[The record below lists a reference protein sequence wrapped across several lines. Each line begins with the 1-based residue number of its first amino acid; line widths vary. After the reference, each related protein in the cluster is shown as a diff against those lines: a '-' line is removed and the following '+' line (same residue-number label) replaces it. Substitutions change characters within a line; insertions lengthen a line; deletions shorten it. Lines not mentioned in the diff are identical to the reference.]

1 MQTRIIRLV
10 IALGLL
16 ITPLAGTLGIRAPFP
31 TVVTAQDRLRIVI
44 EEVQLPVAAFD
55 KYGHRDPDL
64 TIDDLLVLEDGTPQ
78 DVKSVRQIPAN
89 VVLLLDTG
97 GEVNPAKNIRTTR
110 EIAKNLV
117 AALNSQDQVA
127 VFQISDRV
135 ELLQDWT
142 RDFKQVGQVLDTKL
156 LSGKR
161 SYLSDGLIAAVSHFG
176 ELPVGS
182 RHLVLITDGVESPG
196 GKFDRTEVS
205 KRVAASNTVVHV
217 ISYTNVSGEATK
229 SSRAVFRDRN
239 KSTTPD
245 EVVATLPPD
254 HGYDN
259 LRRLH
264 RPGGMTADIDPVRL
278 RRVREYERKMREGEE
293 QLTSLCDENGGHA
306 WMPESFE
313 ELSGDGA
320 KAARLIDAEYVVTY
334 KPARAVIS
342 APEGEVRRVEVRSR
356 RVGLTVVSRRH
367 YIALARA

>member
-1 MQTRIIRLV
+1 MQTRTIRLL

-16 ITPLAGTLGIRAPFP
+16 IMPLAGTLILRAPFP

-55 KYGHRDPDL
+55 KYGHRDPGL

-78 DVKSVRQIPAN
+78 DVRSVRQIPAN

-117 AALNSQDQVA
+117 TALNTQDQVA
-127 VFQISDRV
+127 IFQISDKA

-142 RDFKQVGQVLDTKL
+142 SDFKQVGQILDTKL

-161 SYLSDGLIAAVSHFG
+161 SNLSDGLIAAVSHFG
-176 ELPVGS
+176 ELPLGS

-196 GKFDRTEVS
+196 GKFDHPEAL

-217 ISYTNVSGEATK
+217 IGYTNVSGEATR
-229 SSRAVFRDRN
+229 SSRTVFRDRT

-245 EVVATLPPD
+245 EVVATLPHE
-254 HGYDN
+254 HGYDQ

-264 RPGGMTADIDPVRL
+264 QPGGMIADIDPVRL
-278 RRVREYERKMREGEE
+278 RRVREYERKMREGAEP
-293 QLTSLCDENGGHA
+293 LTSLCDESGGHA
-306 WMPESFE
+306 WLPDSFE
-313 ELSGDGA
+313 ELFGDGA

-334 KPARAVIS
+334 KPKRAVIS
-342 APEGEVRRVEVRSR
+342 APEGEVRRVEVMSR
-356 RVGLTVVSRRH
+356 RVGLTVVSRHH
-367 YIALARA
+367 YIALARK

>member
-1 MQTRIIRLV
+1 MQSRIIRRL

-16 ITPLAGTLGIRAPFP
+16 ISSLTGTLIILAPFA

-44 EEVQLPVAAFD
+44 EEVQLSVAAYD
-55 KYGHRDPDL
+55 KYGRRVLGL
-64 TIDDLLVLEDGTPQ
+64 TIDDLLVLENGAPQ
-78 DVKSVRQIPAN
+78 QVRSVRQIPAN

-97 GEVNPAKNIRTTR
+97 GEVNTAKNIRTTR

-117 AALNSQDQVA
+117 TALNGQDQVA
-127 VFQISDRV
+127 VFQISDKA

-142 RDFKQVGQVLDTKL
+142 SDFKQVGQVLDTKL

-161 SYLSDGLIAAVSHFG
+161 SHLSDGLIAAVSHFG

-196 GKFDRTEVS
+196 GKFDRPEAL

-229 SSRAVFRDRN
+229 SSRSVFRDRN

-245 EVVATLPPD
+245 EVVATLPND
-254 HGYDN
+254 HGYDH

-264 RPGGMTADIDPVRL
+264 QPGGMTADIDPVRL
-278 RRVREYERKMREGEE
+278 RRVREYERQMREGAE

-306 WMPESFE
+306 WLPESFE
-313 ELSGDGA
+313 EMSGDGA
-320 KAARLIDAEYVVTY
+320 KAARLIDAGYVVTY
-334 KPARAVIS
+334 KPKRAVNS
-342 APEGEVRRVEVRSR
+342 APEGEVRRVEVMSR
-356 RVGLTVVSRRH
+356 RVGLIVVSRRH
-367 YIALARA
+367 YIALTSK